1 MANNSGLFSRLAKA
15 VSRFT
20 GSALCFGLALIS
32 VLVWALT
39 GPIFHYSA
47 RWQMAI
53 DAGTSI
59 ITFLMV
65 FLIQRSQNLDTEAIH
80 IKLNELIRATQGAQN
95 ALLDLEEHEPNELAK
110 FRSHYKN
117 LASKPGSGRL
127 HRPVACIRRTRRH
140 TSIAKQFDS
149 AINRRRNAP
158 EHDVRDPGRQPG
170 LRIAD
175 ALAQRTRERES
186 C

>member
-20 GSALCFGLALIS
+20 GSALCFGLALLS
-32 VLVWALT
+32 VFVWALT
-39 GPIFHYSA
+39 GPVFHYSA

-110 FRSHYKN
+110 FRSHYKD
-117 LASKPGSGRL
+117 LASK
-127 HRPVACIRRTRRH
+127 
-140 TSIAKQFDS
+140 AK
-149 AINRRRNAP
+149 
-158 EHDVRDPGRQPG
+158 DPGDPSVSAAGVHTVELDGMPHPG
-170 LRIAD
+170 
-175 ALAQRTRERES
+175 RETVE
-186 C
+186 